1 MKIAIVLAICV
12 LFSSGIYA
20 AYAEEPIPTLNFEG
34 GDYTV
39 HKGNS
44 ILKTIIVEVE
54 NHNHKI
60 HPKIHTIF
68 ENQIIDTINMGHSSS
83 GFYQTFLNIDKN
95 YQSGNYNL
103 QLEYDNTKLKPIP
116 FKIIKEFE
124 EQKERILGFGDYSSK
139 KYDEKESFINVL
151 KNNIDIEFSTLEKQT
166 ITGTYDSRGM
176 SGKVQLI
183 IEGPKNM
190 MNNVRMLESGF
201 FTTQLLIDRE
211 WPTGT
216 YKINGMFNGKIFASN
231 EFTVK
236 NFNKDSLLKNVPI
249 EGSIDL
255 DSVKSNQFNVIIV
268 NGQLSGVA
276 LPEQIALKIFHK
288 ENLMDTLYIDLRN
301 SGDFETSLVLYDHF
315 KKSNWDKGKYTIE
328 IADSG
333 TLKTYGIVSNFEI
346 TPSGNTVTNFEHGMR
361 TGF

>member
-1 MKIAIVLAICV
+1 MGSNQLLSVVKCCIIGMKIAIVLAICV

-68 ENQIIDTINMGHSSS
+68 ENQIIDTINMGHSSN

-124 EQKERILGFGDYSSK
+124 EQKERILGFGDYRSK
-139 KYDEKESFINVL
+139 VYDEKESSIDVL
-151 KNNIDIEFSTLEKQT
+151 INNIDIEFSTFAKQT
-166 ITGTYDSRGM
+166 ISGIYD
-176 SGKVQLI
+176 
-183 IEGPKNM
+183 
-190 MNNVRMLESGF
+190 
-201 FTTQLLIDRE
+201 
-211 WPTGT
+211 
-216 YKINGMFNGKIFASN
+216 
-231 EFTVK
+231 
-236 NFNKDSLLKNVPI
+236 
-249 EGSIDL
+249 
-255 DSVKSNQFNVIIV
+255 
-268 NGQLSGVA
+268 
-276 LPEQIALKIFHK
+276 
-288 ENLMDTLYIDLRN
+288 
-301 SGDFETSLVLYDHF
+301 
-315 KKSNWDKGKYTIE
+315 
-328 IADSG
+328 
-333 TLKTYGIVSNFEI
+333 
-346 TPSGNTVTNFEHGMR
+346 
-361 TGF
+361 